1 MRLAETGL
9 RWRRQRIWLPVRK
22 ILHIDMDCFY
32 AAIEM
37 RDDPAL
43 RGKPVAV
50 GGRERRGVLTTASY
64 EARKFGCRSAMPTFR
79 ALELCPQLIVLP
91 PRFEIYSQESRRVRE
106 IFAGFTKLIEPL
118 SLDEAFLDVSHLQS
132 DGAALAWEI
141 RSRIEE
147 ETGLT
152 ASAGI
157 APNKLLAKIASD
169 WNKPNG
175 QFEVTAEE
183 VSEFMEDLPVKRLF
197 GVGRKM
203 EERLATMEVRT
214 CGDMQK
220 LSKVELAERFGKWG
234 VELHEMCRGRDERPV
249 KPNRIRKSLSSETTL
264 PENIAEFPPL
274 VGIMEELRT
283 HVVESVEAK
292 HSDRV
297 VRSLVVKLKF
307 ADFTGTTAER
317 ATGHRV
323 ALPTAEEVLDAEVY
337 RQLLA
342 EAWSRGAGKAV
353 RLIGVGVRFA
363 DPENTEQLSLGLE

>member
-1 MRLAETGL
+1 M
-9 RWRRQRIWLPVRK
+9 RK